1 MSRLISKI
9 LILTFALLSSA
20 LSACAQDSLSM
31 AKFFSPNP
39 PLEGKVRLVYLSGDN
54 LDGRDMTLFRSLLT
68 EGSTSDVILI
78 GDAVKAD
85 SRLATNIKTLQSGQC
100 LKALYIQLSPSR
112 GKTDNRF
119 VLFRRLEDA
128 KAMLVYIEGPTTLD
142 KIVNVNIKNKNTDE

>member
-1 MSRLISKI
+1 MTRLISKI
-9 LILTFALLSSA
+9 LILTFALISSG
-20 LSACAQDSLSM
+20 LSASAQDSLAV

-68 EGSTSDVILI
+68 EGSTSDVVLI
-78 GDAVKAD
+78 SDAVNAD
-85 SRLATNIKTLQSGQC
+85 SRLASNIKILRSGQG
-100 LKALYIQLSPSR
+100 LKALYLQLAPSL

-128 KAMLVYIEGPTTLD
+128 KAMLVYIEGSTTLD

>member
-1 MSRLISKI
+1 MTRLISKI
-9 LILTFALLSSA
+9 LTLTLALLSLA
-20 LSACAQDSLSM
+20 LPANAQDSLSV
-31 AKFFSPNP
+31 AKFFSQNP

-68 EGSTSDVILI
+68 EGSTSDVILLS
-78 GDAVKAD
+78 DAVNAD
-85 SRLATNIKTLQSGQC
+85 ARLATNIKILRSGQG
-100 LKALYIQLSPSR
+100 LKALYIQLSPTL

-128 KAMLVYIEGPTTLD
+128 KAMLVYIEGSTTLD